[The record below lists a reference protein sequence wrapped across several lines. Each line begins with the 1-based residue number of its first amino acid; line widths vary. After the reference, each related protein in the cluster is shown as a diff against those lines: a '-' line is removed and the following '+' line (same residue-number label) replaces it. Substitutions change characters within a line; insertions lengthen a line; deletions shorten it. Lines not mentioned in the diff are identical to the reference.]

1 MDSAARSPCTLDVG
15 CGRGYLVGVDDL
27 RISRRV
33 VIPAGDLAW
42 TAARA
47 SGPGGQ
53 NVNKVASK
61 VDLRFDLEGTAALSP
76 AVKDRLRR
84 IAAAR
89 IDRDGRLAVTSQ
101 ATRDQS
107 RNLEDAR
114 DKLAEL
120 VRRALV
126 VPKKRKPTKPS
137 KGAKERRLREKRAQ
151 SEKKQARRAYD

>member
-1 MDSAARSPCTLDVG
+1 M
-15 CGRGYLVGVDDL
+15 DDL
-27 RISRRV
+27 RINRRV
-33 VIPAGDLAW
+33 LIPAADLSW
-42 TAARA
+42 TAVRS

-61 VDLRFDLEGTAALSP
+61 VDLRFDVDGTSALSP
-76 AVKDRLRR
+76 EAKERLRR
-84 IAAAR
+84 IAGTR
-89 IDRDGRLAVTSQ
+89 IDREGRLLVTSQ

-114 DKLAEL
+114 EKLAEL

-137 KGAKERRLREKRAQ
+137 KGAKERRLKEKRVR
-151 SEKKQARRAYD
+151 SEKKDRRRSSWE